1 MAKKIEAILLDIE
14 GTVGPISFVH
24 EVLFPYSTE
33 RMLDFLRNQPL
44 ENSLVEEILL
54 ENKKDFNE
62 GEFAKIEHAEDPREL
77 NAYLQFLIRQDRK
90 FGPLKTIQG
99 RIWKEGFELG
109 DLKAELFSDV
119 PVFLKKTK
127 SLGYKN
133 FIYSSGSIQAQMLFF
148 QYSIYG
154 NLSEYI
160 SGYYDTAIGGKK
172 EATSYLNISKDIGIA
187 TANIAFFTDIK
198 EEADA
203 SVDAGFG
210 FSFIMDRPGNKQQ
223 PDHSHPKLNDLF
235 GFFEKL

>member
-1 MAKKIEAILLDIE
+1 MAKKIDGILLDIE

-54 ENKKDFNE
+54 ENKKDYKE
-62 GEFAKIEHAEDPREL
+62 GEFARIENADDPREL

-90 FGPLKTIQG
+90 FGPLKTVQG

-119 PVFLKKTK
+119 PDFLNKSK

-133 FIYSSGSIQAQMLFF
+133 FIYSSGSVQAQILFF
-148 QYSIYG
+148 QYSIFG
-154 NLSEYI
+154 DLSEYI

-172 EATSYLNISKDIGIA
+172 EASSYLNISNATGIA
-187 TANIAFFTDIK
+187 PENFAFFTDIK

-203 SVDAGFG
+203 SLAAGFS
-210 FSFIMDRPGNKQQ
+210 FSFIMDRPGNKPQ
-223 PDHSHPKLNDLF
+223 PDHSHMKLKDLF